1 MEDSAGTPT
10 LDEVSSKLDLARACI
25 DMGDVDGARNILG
38 EILDAGDQQQK
49 EEAQGLL
56 STLSV

>member
-1 MEDSAGTPT
+1 MKDPAGTPT
-10 LDEVSSKLDLARACI
+10 LDEVSSKLDLARAYI

-38 EILDAGDQQQK
+38 EILDVGDQQQK

-56 STLSV
+56 STLSA